1 MDVGCTLDLGQIIEL
16 GYGLLHPLSLWQ
28 LSFLF
33 SNLYLMQGPVFSS
46 MQSQP
51 EKEFFRTAQPNP
63 FLFPLLFPSVSP
75 SSTFPPHPA
84 KWPLKSSGI
93 GGGAPTTNA
102 VWHTS
107 SSENVSSDIICVFM
121 LSCIGQYHIMCNPH
135 YGNDQT
141 SGTRRRCRRQ
151 LAPVNTIEGSLV
163 LG

>member
-1 MDVGCTLDLGQIIEL
+1 MYTGLRLDYRIRLWAPTSAISVVAEL
-16 GYGLLHPLSLWQ
+16 LVFKLVFNARS
-28 LSFLF
+28 SFLF
-33 SNLYLMQGPVFSS
+33 HAKPTGTL
-46 MQSQP
+46 
-51 EKEFFRTAQPNP
+51 KEFFRTAQPNP

-135 YGNDQT
+135 YGND
-141 SGTRRRCRRQ
+141 
-151 LAPVNTIEGSLV
+151 
-163 LG
+163 